1 VYHLLGIDSHKDL
14 IAPGNRPIK
23 IVKDGEVVKE
33 LLA

>member
-1 VYHLLGIDSHKDL
+1 MGIDPTKNL

-23 IVKDGEVVKE
+23 IVKDGEVVKD